1 MIVGTNPPIS
11 ITCSNARFTTYTDI
25 IVTLSQGSVEIDL
38 TPTVVSDTELSV
50 SLTQVQS
57 LKLSAPSAYPLK
69 VQANW
74 LDNGVRYATYV
85 TIANTYEQLYGEV
98 IG

>member
-11 ITCSNARFTTYTDI
+11 ITCEDAEFTTYTDI
-25 IVTLSQGSVEIDL
+25 VETLSQGSVAIDL

-50 SLTQVQS
+50 SLTQAQS
-57 LKLSAPSAYPLK
+57 LTLSAPSAYPLK

-74 LDNGVRYATYV
+74 LNNGVRYATYV
-85 TIANTYEQLYGEV
+85 TTADTYEQLYSEV
-98 IG
+98 IS